1 MLLFF
6 LRVFCD
12 YTSEIPEDEN
22 RNRLKSKV
30 QLNAAVSFK
39 VVEKHIFGFF
49 CNDRIEGV
57 QTGACKQRRS
67 FSVLRFLLIVSTAL
81 QSIFLMCIKQIQ
93 QQAATLQ

>member
-12 YTSEIPEDEN
+12 CTSEIPEDEN

-49 CNDRIEGV
+49 VMTELKG
-57 QTGACKQRRS
+57 CKQEL
-67 FSVLRFLLIVSTAL
+67 VNNAEVS
-81 QSIFLMCIKQIQ
+81 QF
-93 QQAATLQ
+93 